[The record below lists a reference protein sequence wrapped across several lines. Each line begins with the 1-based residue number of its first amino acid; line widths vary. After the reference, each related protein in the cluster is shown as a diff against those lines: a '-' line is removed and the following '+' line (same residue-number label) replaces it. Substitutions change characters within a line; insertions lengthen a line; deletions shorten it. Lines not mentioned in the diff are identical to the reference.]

1 MPYGMSWD
9 EFKPDGYS
17 GGDWHDK
24 PRLPKRPVPATY
36 DGLVGYMLEHDAQFR
51 SDAYWAVTPRASMH
65 LRGVKDGN
73 GRFVW
78 DDAMSF
84 DDKPRLFGHQ
94 VHILPGPSHEST
106 RIAFV
111 WFGGNSL
118 EWRDLTTQ

>member
-1 MPYGMSWD
+1 MA
-9 EFKPDGYS
+9 
-17 GGDWHDK
+17 
-24 PRLPKRPVPATY
+24 KRPVPATY

-94 VHILPGPSHEST
+94 VHILPGQSHEST

-111 WFGGNSL
+111 RFGGNSL